1 MKRQIIIIVFVLAFV
16 PFATQCSGG
25 GGASHGSQS
34 TTDAFASFAQHFSSS
49 SAFATA
55 TVGGREVLLVSQE
68 TFGPVDSLELEAIE
82 ATVFALDSVG
92 GIVSLGS
99 VRSQGTNYPVSLMDG
114 KLLVAG
120 HQFVYV
126 YDIKGEMPELVLD
139 KCFQGDGPEM
149 DPAFDTFELATPII
163 FKRI

>member
-1 MKRQIIIIVFVLAFV
+1 MKRHITVIACLLAFV
-16 PFATQCSGG
+16 PLFLQCKGG
-25 GGASHGSQS
+25 GESQS
-34 TTDAFASFAQHFSSS
+34 REQLVPDAFVAFAQHFSKST
-49 SAFATA
+49 AFATA

-68 TFGPVDSLELEAIE
+68 VFGDSAGLEAI
-82 ATVFALDSVG
+82 AASVFALDSVG

-99 VRSQGTNYPVSLMDG
+99 VRSQGTNYPVSLLDG
-114 KLLVAG
+114 RLLVAG

-126 YDIKGEMPELVLD
+126 YSIRGEMPDLVLD
-139 KCFQGDGPEM
+139 ECFQGDGPEM